1 MTKRYGAATVL
12 DDLSLSVRPGTVVA
26 VLGANGSGKS
36 TLLRIAA
43 TLTLPTSGSVAIAG
57 VDALKHAPKARGH
70 IGAVMHSSMLYS
82 DLTVRENLSLFA
94 ALCQLDHAD
103 TRVEEVA
110 TRLRLTGRMDER
122 VRRLSHGYRKRVSI
136 ARAILHSPQILLL
149 DEPETGLDGSSLDD
163 LRAIVDDWRLNR
175 RAVVVASHNTEF
187 LTDLA
192 DDCYTVIDGR
202 LESTD

>member
-12 DDLSLSVRPGTVVA
+12 DGLSLSVRPGTVVA

-57 VDALKHAPKARGH
+57 VDALKHAPEARGH

-136 ARAILHSPQILLL
+136 ARAILHSPKILLL

-163 LRAIVDDWRLNR
+163 LRAIVDDWRSNR